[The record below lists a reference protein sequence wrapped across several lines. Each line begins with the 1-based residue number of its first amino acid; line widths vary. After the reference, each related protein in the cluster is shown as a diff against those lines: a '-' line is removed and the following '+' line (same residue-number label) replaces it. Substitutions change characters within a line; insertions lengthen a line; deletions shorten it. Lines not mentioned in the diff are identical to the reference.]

1 MSNNWRWETFFE
13 AMPIVLKGLG
23 ITIGLTFACFGF
35 ALIFGFVWTFIRRIP
50 FSPIRW
56 FVTWVMEFIRSTPP
70 LVQLFFVYYALPMVP
85 LIGVTLDPFTCAV
98 LGIGIHY
105 STYIGEI
112 YRSGIDSVDKGQWEA
127 STALNFSTL
136 DKWKKIILPQALPPT
151 IPMLGNYFIIMF
163 KEVPLASTIGV
174 GGIMF
179 MANSYGALNFA
190 YLEPLT
196 IVGIIFL
203 LLSYPSSILI
213 NKLEVKLNTRFDK
226 NALIGKSP
234 KKRFFLSK
242 NLEGSDRIV

>member
-1 MSNNWRWETFFE
+1 MNNNWKWETFFE
-13 AMPIVLKGLG
+13 AFPIVIKGLG
-23 ITIGLTFACFGF
+23 ITVGLTFACFAF
-35 ALIFGFVWTFIRRIP
+35 ALVFGFVWTFFRRLPIV
-50 FSPIRW
+50 SIRW
-56 FVTWVMEFIRSTPP
+56 ISTWVMEFIRSTPP
-70 LVQLFFVYYALPMVP
+70 LVQLFFIFYAWPMVP
-85 LIGVTLDPFTCAV
+85 VVGITLDPFTCAV

-112 YRSGIDSVDKGQWEA
+112 YRSGIESIDKGQWEA
-127 STALNFSTL
+127 STALNFSTF
-136 DKWKKIILPQALPPT
+136 DKWKKIILPQAIPPT

-174 GGIMF
+174 GGIMY

-213 NKLEVKLNTRFDK
+213 RKLEVQMNTRFDK
-226 NALIGKSP
+226 NALIGKQSI
-234 KKRFFLSK
+234 KQSFARRKI
-242 NLEGSDRIV
+242 EGSDHVV